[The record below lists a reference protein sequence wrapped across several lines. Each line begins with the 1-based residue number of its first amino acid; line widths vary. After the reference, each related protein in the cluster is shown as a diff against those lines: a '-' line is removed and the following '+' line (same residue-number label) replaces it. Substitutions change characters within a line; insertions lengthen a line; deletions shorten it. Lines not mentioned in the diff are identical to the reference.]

1 MIPATTHKVFSAFCE
16 AVRQRDGDTTASFGF
31 EDLLGRTGLDRS
43 QLQTE
48 LELLTK
54 MVLVA
59 PCDPTRREW
68 KLTPMGAAAASN
80 QSTFETLFRR

>member
-1 MIPATTHKVFSAFCE
+1 MIPATTQKVFSAFCE
-16 AVRQRDGDTTASFGF
+16 AVRQRDGDTTVACGF
-31 EDLLGRTGLDRS
+31 DDLLRCTGLDRN

-48 LELLTK
+48 LEMLTK

-59 PCDPTRREW
+59 PCDPSRREW
-68 KLTPMGAAAASN
+68 KLTPMGAAAACN